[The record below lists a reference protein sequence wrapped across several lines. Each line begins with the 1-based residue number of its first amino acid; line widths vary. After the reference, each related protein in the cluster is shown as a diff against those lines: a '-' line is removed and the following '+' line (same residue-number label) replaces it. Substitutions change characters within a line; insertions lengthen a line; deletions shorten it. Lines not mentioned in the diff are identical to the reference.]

1 MAAKDLKDGI
11 IEGQITDPGIIEK
24 SINVFLNHL
33 NDKHP
38 DVQGHAI
45 FCLSQVISRLN
56 EIQVKRVAETLIKK
70 VV

>member
-11 IEGQITDPGIIEK
+11 IEGQITDPNIIEK

-38 DVQGHAI
+38 DVQG
-45 FCLSQVISRLN
+45 
-56 EIQVKRVAETLIKK
+56 
-70 VV
+70 